1 MELELTEAFQEA
13 EVANWAKSQFFT
25 NISHE
30 LRKPLNCVIGSSEIV
45 ITEFYGPI
53 ENKKYTDYIKDIH
66 MLGTHLLSVINVI
79 LDDTKIELGEL
90 DLEEEEFDLGHA
102 SSASHSMVSQRVVT
116 ENVSISWQIDKLI
129 P

>member
-1 MELELTEAFQEA
+1 M
-13 EVANWAKSQFFT
+13 
-25 NISHE
+25 SHE

-79 LDDTKIELGEL
+79 LDDYKIELGEL
-90 DLEEEEFDLGHA
+90 ELEEEEFDIGHA
-102 SSASHSMVSQRVVT
+102 SSASHSMISQRVVT
-116 ENVSISWQIDKLI
+116 ETFSISWQIDKLT

>member
-1 MELELTEAFQEA
+1 M
-13 EVANWAKSQFFT
+13 
-25 NISHE
+25 SHE

-79 LDDTKIELGEL
+79 LDDSKIELGEL
-90 DLEEEEFDLGHA
+90 ELEEEFDIGHA

-116 ENVSISWQIDKLI
+116 ETVSIS
-129 P
+129 